1 MFNSLFGFGPV
12 QVNGR
17 DELDFDRRFQLELDY
32 LRNYTL
38 LKDIKGVLVNQ
49 TNGAFYLTVM
59 FRENALTPNQ
69 KLNVLNAKAKDKV
82 ERLVKNVALDKRFVY
97 YLLAATGICVVPL
110 TGFNCSLQ
118 GFRVTLLESDDRK
131 FEWVF
136 RTLKDRITEY
146 LKS

>member
-1 MFNSLFGFGPV
+1 
-12 QVNGR
+12 
-17 DELDFDRRFQLELDY
+17 
-32 LRNYTL
+32 
-38 LKDIKGVLVNQ
+38 VNQ

-69 KLNVLNAKAKDKV
+69 KLIITNEKAKEKV

-110 TGFNCSLQ
+110 TGFNCGLQ
-118 GFRVTLLESDDRK
+118 GFRVTLLESDDAK

-136 RTLKDRITEY
+136 KTLRDKITEY
-146 LKS
+146 LNG